1 MRTDSARPCGLSS
14 REEYELWTLLGQ
26 VNDGMLRVRDREL
39 KLFGISTVQ
48 VGILYALAHGE
59 HPMTQSDVANWV
71 FRKPHTVAAA
81 LRRMEERGLV
91 VQSRALDGRRQ
102 MSVEMT
108 EKGLALFRQQHRRR
122 EAVPRV
128 LASLTPEERRL
139 LQVLLR
145 RLRASTML
153 ELAAKPPYP

>member
-1 MRTDSARPCGLSS
+1 
-14 REEYELWTLLGQ
+14 
-26 VNDGMLRVRDREL
+26 MLRVRDREL

-48 VGILYALAHGE
+48 VGILYALAHGG

-81 LRRMEERGLV
+81 LRRMEAKGLV

-102 MSVEMT
+102 MTVEMT
-108 EKGLALFRQQHRRR
+108 KKGLALFRQQHRRR
-122 EAVPRV
+122 EAVPKV
-128 LASLTPEERRL
+128 LASLTPEERRF

-145 RLRASTML
+145 RLRTSTMS